1 MAVSQGQRRA
11 SGVTGG
17 EELAAQESRRMVEPV
32 STDGT
37 IEQGLEGGPVGR
49 RPEDIHTT
57 LTPSFRRMRTDWL
70 SPDRD
75 TISQMR
81 TAIDMVIQQRF
92 WDWYELRYR
101 IYDLVRERE
110 VGKVDEHGL
119 PVWKRNADG
128 GYVEDW
134 SKVTGR
140 EREDW
145 LYRITTAMSGWEETT
160 ANLWGEALFAKA
172 HFEEAFSAGYEELD
186 NPRAT
191 IEDRTARA
199 RMRAAE
205 HRYFA
210 VYKSYLSRR
219 ADMVVKSAERLGQR
233 IKDLHV
239 S

>member
-17 EELAAQESRRMVEPV
+17 EEIAAEEGKAMVEPLQ
-32 STDGT
+32 TDGQ
-37 IEQGLEGGPVGR
+37 IDQGLTGGPVGR
-49 RPEDIHTT
+49 RPEDVHTT
-57 LTPSFRRMRTDWL
+57 LTPTFRRMRTDWNA
-70 SPDRD
+70 PDRD
-75 TISQMR
+75 VINQMR

-92 WDWYELRYR
+92 WDWYELRFR
-101 IYDLVRERE
+101 IYDLVRSRD
-110 VGKVDEHGL
+110 GDKTDEHGL
-119 PVWKRNADG
+119 PEWRRNSDG

-145 LYRITTAMSGWEETT
+145 LYRLTTSMSRWEEV
-160 ANLWGEALFAKA
+160 AADMWGEALFAKA

-199 RMRAAE
+199 RLRAAE
-205 HRYFA
+205 HRYRA
-210 VYKSYLSRR
+210 VYMSYLSKR